1 MREDKNVQ
9 NTISIEKI
17 HNIKPTQEIKEIIEK
32 FLKNAKDKHL
42 ALHII
47 APTDFIAERL
57 YQEFDSYID
66 ASKIK
71 TLCFY
76 PIGLDNLL
84 SDIYKQQRQRNKS
97 KLNIQY
103 INEDSNNPLEIFINK
118 VANEAQKIRN
128 NQQKEEKQTNIVYG
142 IASVFTAAS
151 IQVGSGSMGVLY
163 NINSVRENQEKLRR
177 HSFFEDIEL
186 LEYSNAYIPKEPTL
200 NFYDIKNTDSIGI
213 QYIKE
218 FFIDIVE
225 RVTSYYE
232 AYIEDKQLRDKKLE
246 DLKTKLMHTRNE
258 ILTNLSNTKQNKA
271 DDETRTT
278 LLIALKIGIAIIS
291 VCLSLGSGSLFVFLA
306 LSLGTASTI
315 REMYD
320 ISKELN
326 ILGNDRYYRAV
337 AVPILTAFFK
347 DISEVLAVCLVESHI
362 FMLLDSD
369 GNFIDL
375 SGLEADFLIKEKSFN
390 LTPELN
396 QIIQGKYHGN
406 IQSIIDI
413 LKKQQEYIT
422 NDNNEYSSMCISPLH
437 TDSNTKSPAYNLF
450 NKLTKSYTNFIYMA
464 HPAFTS
470 KRLATTIKEENTT
483 KSNRNYITLTP
494 PPDKQRAGSMQAVLK
509 EMGLQ
514 IQGRPN
520 PPKLTNNNPTQDY
533 SSYTHDD
540 IDTKNLFL
548 YISPFIKIH
557 QTKKGEYKDNKALSY
572 DDKQHIQSLMI
583 QEQNIKFIKELRQ
596 TFIKEHIGYYKFL
609 FDSVK
614 FEVYT
619 ASNDIGFGGEKYFYT
634 PENIFLKALF
644 LYYLEQDG
652 AEIKKGYVMSK
663 MYAEAQGV
671 ETILQGKRT
680 TFLVQ
685 SNQNQTI
692 PIDLIDL
699 KDQIKKAMKQYK
711 ENANNNYKIVL
722 GKSFGNI
729 ALHPFSN
736 DTNTLSLS
744 SISKSIKE
752 QYIGFSDENL
762 DKALPLI
769 MQSIGENTLTNILPT
784 TKIFF
789 ADTES
794 KKLEALS
801 ILFVTFS
808 FAMYLTK
815 NNNKIT
821 LSLLSTATG
830 IKGILDIPNII
841 KNATLE
847 ILESALNN
855 KKDSIKISNNI
866 KKNQQIN
873 DLLKKIDLKNIKTSD
888 IKHDRAGNKL
898 IISKESKSI
907 KLIIIDNNNNPIK
920 QPKHITIQADNTQ
933 INRETTK
940 AIGKQALKASS
951 QAFIIALADATL
963 TQIINSL
970 FKTDSKTL
978 LERYKSLEYKLQSLH
993 HAPLIMDSDTFFTYP
1008 MPIHSRMIIYNF
1020 AYGLFGGSLSAGGLE
1035 IAPNILL
1042 YAALQKLTTTGKTTN
1057 QSAFTRHMLIK
1068 QILAFI
1074 IPDELRG
1081 GMQDRDF
1088 YKTFLTKELSPNTL
1102 KSEYR
1107 LDTNNIR
1114 LRKNGQDINE
1124 IIQSYNLSQSQCE
1137 KQKINFK
1144 SNANVIVDSYNFCID
1159 YLTAEISGIHKTTHT
1174 RNFMEAL
1181 RNIAKNN
1188 ILAIYE
1194 GVSDTNRVKQP
1205 KIFGRIATTIIQQ
1218 DGFYLG

>member
-1 MREDKNVQ
+1 MREDKYVQ

-32 FLKNAKDKHL
+32 FLKNAKDKNL

-57 YQEFDSYID
+57 YQEFDSYMD
-66 ASKIK
+66 TSKIK

-76 PIGLDNLL
+76 SIKLDNLL

-128 NQQKEEKQTNIVYG
+128 NQQKEEKQTHIVHN
-142 IASVFTAAS
+142 IASVLTTAP
-151 IQVGSGSMGVLY
+151 IQVGSGSMGDLD

-200 NFYDIKNTDSIGI
+200 NFYDIKDADSIGI

-225 RVTSYYE
+225 KVTSYYE
-232 AYIEDKQLRDKKLE
+232 AYIDNEEAQKTKFK

-271 DDETRTT
+271 DDETRTA

-320 ISKELN
+320 ISEEFN
-326 ILGNDRYYRAV
+326 AMGNNRYYRAV

-396 QIIQGKYHGN
+396 QIIQGKYYGN
-406 IQSIIDI
+406 MQDIIDI
-413 LKKQQEYIT
+413 LINHKSFTLHEY
-422 NDNNEYSSMCISPLH
+422 NEYSSMCISPLH

-494 PPDKQRAGSMQAVLK
+494 PPSKQRAGSMEKAIRK
-509 EMGLQ
+509 MGVH

-540 IDTKNLFL
+540 MDSNDLFL
-548 YISPFIKIH
+548 YLSPFVKIN

-614 FEVYT
+614 FEAYT

-634 PENIFLKALF
+634 PENIFLKALL
-644 LYYLEQDG
+644 LYFLEQDG
-652 AEIKKGYVMSK
+652 VEIKKGYVMSK
-663 MYAEAQGV
+663 MYAEAQGA
-671 ETILQGKRT
+671 ETMLQGKRT

-685 SNQNQTI
+685 SNQNQAI

-699 KDQIKKAMKQYK
+699 KDQIKEAMKQYK
-711 ENANNNYKIVL
+711 ENANNDYKIVL
-722 GKSFGNI
+722 GNFFGNI
-729 ALHPFSN
+729 TLHPFSN

-744 SISKSIKE
+744 SISHHIKE
-752 QYIGFSDENL
+752 QYISFKHKQLDE
-762 DKALPLI
+762 ALPLI
-769 MQSIGENTLTNILPT
+769 MQSIGENFLTTLLPT

-801 ILFVTFS
+801 ILFITFS
-808 FAMYLTK
+808 FALYFTK
-815 NNNKIT
+815 NDNKFT
-821 LSLLSTATG
+821 LSLSSAAIGT
-830 IKGILDIPNII
+830 DIPNII

-847 ILESALNN
+847 ILENALNN
-855 KKDSIKISNNI
+855 KKDSIRISQNV
-866 KKNQQIN
+866 KKNTQIN
-873 DLLKKIDLKNIKTSD
+873 NLLKQIKVQEITQVPT
-888 IKHDRAGNKL
+888 IKLDRTGNKL
-898 IISKESKSI
+898 VVIQKGNSIQIS
-907 KLIIIDNNNNPIK
+907 IIDNNNNPIK
-920 QPKHITIQADNTQ
+920 QPQHITIQADNTQ
-933 INRETTK
+933 MNREITK

-963 TQIINSL
+963 THIISSL
-970 FKTDSKTL
+970 FKTDSKIL

-1020 AYGLFGGSLSAGGLE
+1020 AYGLFGGSLSTGGLE

-1042 YAALQKLTTTGKTTN
+1042 YAALQKLTTTGKITN
-1057 QSAFTRHMLIK
+1057 QSAFTRHIIIK

-1081 GMQDRDF
+1081 GMEDRDF
-1088 YKTFLTKELSPNTL
+1088 YKTLLTKELSLNTL

-1114 LRKNGQDINE
+1114 LRNNGQDINE

-1159 YLTAEISGIHKTTHT
+1159 YLTDEISGIHKTTHT

-1218 DGFYLG
+1218 DGLYLG

>member
-1 MREDKNVQ
+1 MREDKYVQ

-32 FLKNAKDKHL
+32 FLKNAKDKNL

-57 YQEFDSYID
+57 YQEFDSYMD
-66 ASKIK
+66 TSKIK

-76 PIGLDNLL
+76 SIKLDNLL

-128 NQQKEEKQTNIVYG
+128 NQQKEEKQTHIVHN
-142 IASVFTAAS
+142 IASVLATAP
-151 IQVGSGSMGVLY
+151 IQVGSGSMGDLD

-200 NFYDIKNTDSIGI
+200 NFYDIKDADSIGI

-232 AYIEDKQLRDKKLE
+232 AYIGDKQLRDKKLE

-271 DDETRTT
+271 DDETRTA

-320 ISKELN
+320 ISEELST
-326 ILGNDRYYRAV
+326 LGNNRYYRAV

-396 QIIQGKYHGN
+396 QIIQGKYYGN
-406 IQSIIDI
+406 MQDIIDI
-413 LKKQQEYIT
+413 LINQKSFTLHE
-422 NDNNEYSSMCISPLH
+422 DNEYSSMCISPLH

-483 KSNRNYITLTP
+483 KSNRNYITFTP
-494 PPDKQRAGSMQAVLK
+494 PPSKQRAGSMEKAIRK
-509 EMGLQ
+509 MGVH

-540 IDTKNLFL
+540 MDSNDLFL
-548 YISPFIKIH
+548 YLSPFVKIN

-619 ASNDIGFGGEKYFYT
+619 ASNDIGFGREEYSYT
-634 PENIFLKALF
+634 PENIFLKALL
-644 LYYLEQDG
+644 LYFLEQDG

-663 MYAEAQGV
+663 VYAEAQGA
-671 ETILQGKRT
+671 ETMLQGKKT

-685 SNQNQTI
+685 YNQNQAI

-699 KDQIKKAMKQYK
+699 KDQIKEAMKQYK
-711 ENANNNYKIVL
+711 ENANNDYKIVL
-722 GKSFGNI
+722 GNFFGNI
-729 ALHPFSN
+729 TLHPFSN

-744 SISKSIKE
+744 SISHHIKE
-752 QYIGFSDENL
+752 QYIGFKHKQLDE
-762 DKALPLI
+762 ALPLI
-769 MQSIGENTLTNILPT
+769 MQSIGENFLTTLLPT

-801 ILFVTFS
+801 ILFITFS
-808 FAMYLTK
+808 FALYFTK
-815 NNNKIT
+815 NDNKFT
-821 LSLLSTATG
+821 LSLSSAAIGTDL
-830 IKGILDIPNII
+830 PNII

-847 ILESALNN
+847 TLENALNN
-855 KKDSIKISNNI
+855 KKDSIRISQNV
-866 KKNQQIN
+866 KKNTQIN
-873 DLLKKIDLKNIKTSD
+873 NLLKQIKVQEITQVPT
-888 IKHDRAGNKL
+888 IKLDRAGNKL
-898 IISKESKSI
+898 VVIQKGNSIQIS
-907 KLIIIDNNNNPIK
+907 IIDNNNNPIK
-920 QPKHITIQADNTQ
+920 QPQHITIQADNTQ
-933 INRETTK
+933 MSREITK

-963 TQIINSL
+963 THIISSL
-970 FKTDSKTL
+970 FKTDSKIL

-1020 AYGLFGGSLSAGGLE
+1020 AYGLFGGSLSTGGLE
-1035 IAPNILL
+1035 IAPNIFL
-1042 YAALQKLTTTGKTTN
+1042 YAALQKLTTTGKITN
-1057 QSAFTRHMLIK
+1057 QSAFTRHIIIK

-1081 GMQDRDF
+1081 GMEDRDF
-1088 YKTFLTKELSPNTL
+1088 YKTLLTKELSLNTL

-1114 LRKNGQDINE
+1114 LRNNGQDINE

-1159 YLTAEISGIHKTTHT
+1159 YLTDEISGIHKTTHT

-1218 DGFYLG
+1218 DGLYLG

>member
-1 MREDKNVQ
+1 MREDKYVQ
-9 NTISIEKI
+9 NTISIDKI

-32 FLKNAKDKHL
+32 FLKNAKDKNL

-57 YQEFDSYID
+57 YQEFDSYMD
-66 ASKIK
+66 TSKIK

-84 SDIYKQQRQRNKS
+84 SDIYKQQRQRSKS
-97 KLNIQY
+97 NLNIQY
-103 INEDSNNPLEIFINK
+103 INEDSKNPLEIFINK
-118 VANEAQKIRN
+118 VASEAQNIRN
-128 NQQKEEKQTNIVYG
+128 NQQKEEKPSNIVHN
-142 IASVFTAAS
+142 IASVFTAAP
-151 IQVGSGSMGVLY
+151 IQVGSGSMGDLD
-163 NINSVRENQEKLRR
+163 NINSVRENQEKLRK

-200 NFYDIKNTDSIGI
+200 NFYDIKDADSIGI

-225 RVTSYYE
+225 KVTSYYE
-232 AYIEDKQLRDKKLE
+232 AYIGDKNLRDKKLE

-271 DDETRTT
+271 DDETRTA
-278 LLIALKIGIAIIS
+278 LLIALKIGIAILG
-291 VCLSLGSGSLFVFLA
+291 VCLSLGSGSIFVLLA
-306 LSLGTASTI
+306 LSLGTASSI

-320 ISKELN
+320 ISEELN
-326 ILGNDRYYRAV
+326 AMGNNRYYRAV

-347 DISEVLAVCLVESHI
+347 DISEVLAICLVESHI

-413 LKKQQEYIT
+413 LKKQQEYIA
-422 NDNNEYSSMCISPLH
+422 NNNNEYSSMCISPLH

-450 NKLTKSYTNFIYMA
+450 NRLTKSYTNFIYMT

-470 KRLATTIKEENTT
+470 KRLATAIKEENTT
-483 KSNRNYITLTP
+483 KSNRNYITFTP
-494 PPDKQRAGSMQAVLK
+494 PPSKQRAGSMEKAIRK
-509 EMGLQ
+509 MGVH

-540 IDTKNLFL
+540 MDSNDLFL
-548 YISPFIKIH
+548 YLSPFVKIN
-557 QTKKGEYKDNKALSY
+557 QTKKGEYKDNKTLSY
-572 DDKQHIQSLMI
+572 DEQYIQSLMI
-583 QEQNIKFIKELRQ
+583 QEQNIEGIKELRQ

-619 ASNDIGFGGEKYFYT
+619 ANDDIAFGGEKYFYT
-634 PENIFLKALF
+634 PENIFLKALL

-685 SNQNQTI
+685 YNQNQAI

-699 KDQIKKAMKQYK
+699 KNQIKEAIHAYI
-711 ENANNNYKIVL
+711 NSVNNDYEIVL
-722 GKSFGNI
+722 GNVLGNI

-736 DTNTLSLS
+736 DTDKLSFS
-744 SISKSIKE
+744 SISHHIKE
-752 QYIGFSDENL
+752 QYIGFKHKQLDE
-762 DKALPLI
+762 ALPLI
-769 MQSIGENTLTNILPT
+769 MQSIGENFLTTLLPT

-794 KKLEALS
+794 KTLEAMS
-801 ILFVTFS
+801 ILF
-808 FAMYLTK
+808 
-815 NNNKIT
+815 IT
-821 LSLLSTATG
+821 LSFALYFTKNDNKFTLSLSSAAIGTDLP
-830 IKGILDIPNII
+830 KII

-847 ILESALNN
+847 TLENALNN
-855 KKDSIKISNNI
+855 KKDSIRISQNA
-866 KKNQQIN
+866 KKNTQIN
-873 DLLKKIDLKNIKTSD
+873 NLLKQIKVQEISQAPT
-888 IKHDRAGNKL
+888 IKLDRAGNKL
-898 IISKESKSI
+898 VVIQKGNSIQIS
-907 KLIIIDNNNNPIK
+907 IIDNNNNPIK
-920 QPKHITIQADNTQ
+920 KPQHITIQADNTQ
-933 INRETTK
+933 MNREITK
-940 AIGKQALKASS
+940 ATGRQVFKASS
-951 QAFIIALADATL
+951 QAFIIALADAAL
-963 TQIINSL
+963 THIISSL
-970 FKTDSKTL
+970 FKTDSKIL

-1020 AYGLFGGSLSAGGLE
+1020 AYGLFGGSLSTGGLE

-1042 YAALQKLTTTGKTTN
+1042 YAALQKLTTTGKITN
-1057 QSAFTRHMLIK
+1057 QSAFTRHVIIK
-1068 QILAFI
+1068 QILALI

-1088 YKTFLTKELSPNTL
+1088 YRTFLTKELSPNTL

-1114 LRKNGQDINE
+1114 LRNNGQDINE

-1137 KQKINFK
+1137 KQKIKFK

-1159 YLTAEISGIHKTTHT
+1159 YLTDEISGIHKTTHT
-1174 RNFMEAL
+1174 RNFMKAL

>member
-1 MREDKNVQ
+1 MREDKYVQ

-32 FLKNAKDKHL
+32 FLKNAKDKNL

-57 YQEFDSYID
+57 YQEFDSYMD
-66 ASKIK
+66 TSKIK

-76 PIGLDNLL
+76 SIKLDNLL

-128 NQQKEEKQTNIVYG
+128 NQQKEEKQTHIVHN
-142 IASVFTAAS
+142 IASVLTTAP
-151 IQVGSGSMGVLY
+151 IQVGSGSMGDLD

-232 AYIEDKQLRDKKLE
+232 AYIDNEEAQKTKFK

-271 DDETRTT
+271 DDETRTA

-320 ISKELN
+320 ISEELST
-326 ILGNDRYYRAV
+326 LGNNRYYRAV

-396 QIIQGKYHGN
+396 QIIQGKYYGN
-406 IQSIIDI
+406 MQDIIDI
-413 LKKQQEYIT
+413 LINQKSFTLHEY
-422 NDNNEYSSMCISPLH
+422 NEYSSMCISPLH

-450 NKLTKSYTNFIYMA
+450 NKLTKSYTNFIYMT

-483 KSNRNYITLTP
+483 KSNRNYITFTP
-494 PPDKQRAGSMQAVLK
+494 PPSKQRAGSMEKAIRK
-509 EMGLQ
+509 MGVH

-540 IDTKNLFL
+540 MDSNNLFL
-548 YISPFIKIH
+548 YLSPFVKIN

-634 PENIFLKALF
+634 PENIFLKALL
-644 LYYLEQDG
+644 LYFLEQDG

-663 MYAEAQGV
+663 VYAEAGDV
-671 ETILQGKRT
+671 ETMLQGKRT

-685 SNQNQTI
+685 SNQNQAI

-699 KDQIKKAMKQYK
+699 KDQIKKAINQYK
-711 ENANNNYKIVL
+711 ENANNDYKIVL
-722 GKSFGNI
+722 GNFFGNI
-729 ALHPFSN
+729 TLHPFSN
-736 DTNTLSLS
+736 DTDTLSLS
-744 SISKSIKE
+744 SISHHIKE
-752 QYIGFSDENL
+752 QYIGFKHKQLDE
-762 DKALPLI
+762 ALPLI
-769 MQSIGENTLTNILPT
+769 MQSIGENFLTTLPT

-801 ILFVTFS
+801 ILFITFS
-808 FAMYLTK
+808 FALYFTK
-815 NNNKIT
+815 NDNKFT
-821 LSLLSTATG
+821 LSLSSAAIGTDLPS
-830 IKGILDIPNII
+830 II

-847 ILESALNN
+847 TLENALNN
-855 KKDSIKISNNI
+855 KKDSIRISQNV
-866 KKNQQIN
+866 KKNTQIN
-873 DLLKKIDLKNIKTSD
+873 NLLKQIKVQEITQVPT
-888 IKHDRAGNKL
+888 IKLDRAGNKL
-898 IISKESKSI
+898 VVIQKGNSIQIS
-907 KLIIIDNNNNPIK
+907 IIDNNNNPIK
-920 QPKHITIQADNTQ
+920 QPQHITIQADNTQ
-933 INRETTK
+933 MNREITK

-963 TQIINSL
+963 THIINSL
-970 FKTDSKTL
+970 FKTDSKIL

-1020 AYGLFGGSLSAGGLE
+1020 AYGLFGGSLSTGGLE

-1042 YAALQKLTTTGKTTN
+1042 YAALQKLTTTGKITN
-1057 QSAFTRHMLIK
+1057 QSAFTRHIIIK

-1081 GMQDRDF
+1081 GMEDRDF
-1088 YKTFLTKELSPNTL
+1088 YKTLLTKELSLNTL

-1114 LRKNGQDINE
+1114 LRNNGQDINE

-1159 YLTAEISGIHKTTHT
+1159 YLTDEISGIHKTAHT

-1218 DGFYLG
+1218 DGLYLG

>member
-1 MREDKNVQ
+1 MREDKYVQ

-32 FLKNAKDKHL
+32 FLKNAKDKNL

-57 YQEFDSYID
+57 YQEFDSYMD
-66 ASKIK
+66 TSKTK

-76 PIGLDNLL
+76 SIKLDNLL

-128 NQQKEEKQTNIVYG
+128 NQQKEEKQTHIVHN
-142 IASVFTAAS
+142 IASVLTTAP
-151 IQVGSGSMGVLY
+151 IQVGSGSMGDLD

-200 NFYDIKNTDSIGI
+200 NFYDIKDADSIGI

-232 AYIEDKQLRDKKLE
+232 AYIGDKNLRDKKLE

-271 DDETRTT
+271 DDETRTA

-320 ISKELN
+320 ISEEFN
-326 ILGNDRYYRAV
+326 AMGNNRYYRAV

-396 QIIQGKYHGN
+396 QIIQGKYYGN
-406 IQSIIDI
+406 MQDIIDI
-413 LKKQQEYIT
+413 LINQKSFTLHE
-422 NDNNEYSSMCISPLH
+422 DNEYSSMCISPLH

-483 KSNRNYITLTP
+483 KSNRNYITFTP
-494 PPDKQRAGSMQAVLK
+494 PPSKQRAGSMEKAIRK
-509 EMGLQ
+509 MGVH

-540 IDTKNLFL
+540 MDSNDLFL
-548 YISPFIKIH
+548 YLSPFVKIN

-596 TFIKEHIGYYKFL
+596 IFIKEHIGYYKFL

-634 PENIFLKALF
+634 PENIFLKALL
-644 LYYLEQDG
+644 LYFLEQDG

-663 MYAEAQGV
+663 VYAEAESV
-671 ETILQGKRT
+671 ETMLQGKKT

-685 SNQNQTI
+685 YNQNQAI

-699 KDQIKKAMKQYK
+699 KDQIKKAINQYK
-711 ENANNNYKIVL
+711 ENANNDYKIVL
-722 GKSFGNI
+722 GNFFGNI
-729 ALHPFSN
+729 TLHPFSN

-744 SISKSIKE
+744 SISHHIKE
-752 QYIGFSDENL
+752 QYIGFKHKQLDE
-762 DKALPLI
+762 ALPLI
-769 MQSIGENTLTNILPT
+769 MQSIGENFLTTLLPT

-801 ILFVTFS
+801 ILFITFS
-808 FAMYLTK
+808 FALYFTK
-815 NNNKIT
+815 NDNKFT
-821 LSLLSTATG
+821 LSLSGAAIGTDLP
-830 IKGILDIPNII
+830 KII

-847 ILESALNN
+847 TLENALNN
-855 KKDSIKISNNI
+855 KKDSIRISQNV
-866 KKNQQIN
+866 KKNTQIN
-873 DLLKKIDLKNIKTSD
+873 NLLRQIKVQEITQVPT
-888 IKHDRAGNKL
+888 IKLDRAGNKL
-898 IISKESKSI
+898 VVIQKGNSIQIS
-907 KLIIIDNNNNPIK
+907 IIDNNNNPIK
-920 QPKHITIQADNTQ
+920 QPQHITIQADNTQ
-933 INRETTK
+933 MNREITK

-963 TQIINSL
+963 THIISSL
-970 FKTDSKTL
+970 FKTDSKIL

-1020 AYGLFGGSLSAGGLE
+1020 AYGLFGGSLSTGGLE

-1042 YAALQKLTTTGKTTN
+1042 YAALQKLTTTGKITN
-1057 QSAFTRHMLIK
+1057 QSAFTRHIIIK

-1081 GMQDRDF
+1081 GMEDRDF
-1088 YKTFLTKELSPNTL
+1088 YKTLLTKELSLNTL

-1114 LRKNGQDINE
+1114 LRNNGQDINE

-1159 YLTAEISGIHKTTHT
+1159 YLTAEISGRHKTTHT

-1218 DGFYLG
+1218 DGLYLG

>member
-1 MREDKNVQ
+1 
-9 NTISIEKI
+9 
-17 HNIKPTQEIKEIIEK
+17 
-32 FLKNAKDKHL
+32 
-42 ALHII
+42 
-47 APTDFIAERL
+47 
-57 YQEFDSYID
+57 
-66 ASKIK
+66 
-71 TLCFY
+71 
-76 PIGLDNLL
+76 
-84 SDIYKQQRQRNKS
+84 
-97 KLNIQY
+97 
-103 INEDSNNPLEIFINK
+103 
-118 VANEAQKIRN
+118 
-128 NQQKEEKQTNIVYG
+128 
-142 IASVFTAAS
+142 
-151 IQVGSGSMGVLY
+151 
-163 NINSVRENQEKLRR
+163 
-177 HSFFEDIEL
+177 
-186 LEYSNAYIPKEPTL
+186 
-200 NFYDIKNTDSIGI
+200 
-213 QYIKE
+213 
-218 FFIDIVE
+218 
-225 RVTSYYE
+225 
-232 AYIEDKQLRDKKLE
+232 

-271 DDETRTT
+271 DDETRTA

-320 ISKELN
+320 ISEELST
-326 ILGNDRYYRAV
+326 LGNNRYYRAV

-396 QIIQGKYHGN
+396 QIIQGKYYGN
-406 IQSIIDI
+406 MQDIIDI
-413 LKKQQEYIT
+413 LINQKSFTLHE
-422 NDNNEYSSMCISPLH
+422 DNEYSSMCISPLH

-494 PPDKQRAGSMQAVLK
+494 PPSKQRAGSMEKAIRK
-509 EMGLQ
+509 MGVH

-540 IDTKNLFL
+540 MDSNNLFL
-548 YISPFIKIH
+548 YLSPFVKIN

-596 TFIKEHIGYYKFL
+596 IFIKEHIGYYKFL

-634 PENIFLKALF
+634 PENIFLKALL
-644 LYYLEQDG
+644 LYFLEQDG

-663 MYAEAQGV
+663 VYAEAESV
-671 ETILQGKRT
+671 ETMLQSKKT

-685 SNQNQTI
+685 SNQNQAI

-699 KDQIKKAMKQYK
+699 KDQIKEAMKQYK
-711 ENANNNYKIVL
+711 ENANNDYKIVL
-722 GKSFGNI
+722 GNFFGNI
-729 ALHPFSN
+729 TLHPFSN

-744 SISKSIKE
+744 SISHHIKE
-752 QYIGFSDENL
+752 QYIGFKHKQLDE
-762 DKALPLI
+762 ALPLI
-769 MQSIGENTLTNILPT
+769 MQSIGENFLTTLLPT

-801 ILFVTFS
+801 ILFITFS
-808 FAMYLTK
+808 FALYFTK
-815 NNNKIT
+815 NDNKFT
-821 LSLLSTATG
+821 LSLSSAAIGTDL
-830 IKGILDIPNII
+830 PNII

-847 ILESALNN
+847 TLENALNN
-855 KKDSIKISNNI
+855 KKDSIRISQNV
-866 KKNQQIN
+866 KKNTQIN
-873 DLLKKIDLKNIKTSD
+873 NLLKQIKVQEITQVPT
-888 IKHDRAGNKL
+888 IKLDRAGNKL
-898 IISKESKSI
+898 VVIQKGNSIQIS
-907 KLIIIDNNNNPIK
+907 IIDNNNNPIK
-920 QPKHITIQADNTQ
+920 QPQHITIQADNTQ
-933 INRETTK
+933 MNREITK

-963 TQIINSL
+963 THIISSL
-970 FKTDSKTL
+970 FKTDSKIL

-1020 AYGLFGGSLSAGGLE
+1020 AYGLFGGSLSTGGLE
-1035 IAPNILL
+1035 IAPNIFL
-1042 YAALQKLTTTGKTTN
+1042 YAALQKLTTTGKITN
-1057 QSAFTRHMLIK
+1057 QSAFTRHIIIK

-1081 GMQDRDF
+1081 GMEDRDF
-1088 YKTFLTKELSPNTL
+1088 YKTLLTKELSLNTL

-1114 LRKNGQDINE
+1114 LRNNGQDINE

-1159 YLTAEISGIHKTTHT
+1159 YLTDEISGIHKTTHT

-1218 DGFYLG
+1218 DGLYLG

>member
-1 MREDKNVQ
+1 MREDKYVQ

-32 FLKNAKDKHL
+32 FLKNAKDKNL

-57 YQEFDSYID
+57 YQEFDSYMD
-66 ASKIK
+66 TSKIK

-76 PIGLDNLL
+76 SIKLDNLL

-128 NQQKEEKQTNIVYG
+128 NQQKEEKQTHIVHN
-142 IASVFTAAS
+142 IASVLTTAP
-151 IQVGSGSMGVLY
+151 IQVGSGSMGDLD

-200 NFYDIKNTDSIGI
+200 NFYDIKDADSIGI

-232 AYIEDKQLRDKKLE
+232 AYIGDKNLRDKKLE

-271 DDETRTT
+271 DDETRTA

-320 ISKELN
+320 ISEELST
-326 ILGNDRYYRAV
+326 LGNNRYYRAV

-396 QIIQGKYHGN
+396 QIIQGKYYGN
-406 IQSIIDI
+406 MQDIIDI
-413 LKKQQEYIT
+413 LINHKSFTLHEY
-422 NDNNEYSSMCISPLH
+422 NEYSSMCISPLH

-483 KSNRNYITLTP
+483 KSNRNYITFTP
-494 PPDKQRAGSMQAVLK
+494 PPSKQRAGSMEKAIRK
-509 EMGLQ
+509 MGVH

-540 IDTKNLFL
+540 MDSNDLFL
-548 YISPFIKIH
+548 YLSPFVKIN
-557 QTKKGEYKDNKALSY
+557 QTKKGEYKDNKTLSY

-596 TFIKEHIGYYKFL
+596 IFIKEHIGYYKFL
-609 FDSVK
+609 FDAVNFK
-614 FEVYT
+614 KYT
-619 ASNDIGFGGEKYFYT
+619 ASNDIGFGREEYSYT
-634 PENIFLKALF
+634 PENIFLKALL
-644 LYYLEQDG
+644 LYFLEQDG

-663 MYAEAQGV
+663 VYAEAQGA
-671 ETILQGKRT
+671 ETMLQSKKT

-685 SNQNQTI
+685 SNQNQAI

-699 KDQIKKAMKQYK
+699 KDQIKEAMKQYK
-711 ENANNNYKIVL
+711 ENANNDYKIVL
-722 GKSFGNI
+722 GNFFGNI
-729 ALHPFSN
+729 TLHPFSN

-744 SISKSIKE
+744 SISHHIKE
-752 QYIGFSDENL
+752 QYIGFKHKQLDE
-762 DKALPLI
+762 ALPLI
-769 MQSIGENTLTNILPT
+769 MQSIGENFLTTLLPT

-801 ILFVTFS
+801 ILFITFS
-808 FAMYLTK
+808 FALYFTK
-815 NNNKIT
+815 NDNKFT
-821 LSLLSTATG
+821 LSLSGAAIGTDL
-830 IKGILDIPNII
+830 PNII

-847 ILESALNN
+847 TLENALNN
-855 KKDSIKISNNI
+855 KKDSIRISQNV
-866 KKNQQIN
+866 KKNTQIN
-873 DLLKKIDLKNIKTSD
+873 NLLKQIKVQEITQVPT
-888 IKHDRAGNKL
+888 IKLDRAGNKL
-898 IISKESKSI
+898 VVIQKGNSIQIS
-907 KLIIIDNNNNPIK
+907 IIDNNNNPIK
-920 QPKHITIQADNTQ
+920 QPQHITIQADNTQ
-933 INRETTK
+933 MNREITK

-963 TQIINSL
+963 THIINSL
-970 FKTDSKTL
+970 FKTDSKIL

-1020 AYGLFGGSLSAGGLE
+1020 AYGLFGGSLSTGGLE
-1035 IAPNILL
+1035 IAPNIFL
-1042 YAALQKLTTTGKTTN
+1042 YAALQKLTTTGKITN
-1057 QSAFTRHMLIK
+1057 QSAFTRHIIIK

-1081 GMQDRDF
+1081 GMEDRDF
-1088 YKTFLTKELSPNTL
+1088 YKTLLTKELSLNTL

-1114 LRKNGQDINE
+1114 LRNNGQDINE

-1159 YLTAEISGIHKTTHT
+1159 YLTDEISGIHKTTHT

-1218 DGFYLG
+1218 DGLYLG

>member
-1 MREDKNVQ
+1 YMD
-9 NTISIEKI
+9 T
-17 HNIKPTQEIKEIIEK
+17 
-32 FLKNAKDKHL
+32 
-42 ALHII
+42 
-47 APTDFIAERL
+47 
-57 YQEFDSYID
+57 
-66 ASKIK
+66 SKTK

-76 PIGLDNLL
+76 SIKLDNLL

-128 NQQKEEKQTNIVYG
+128 NQQKEEKQTHIVHN
-142 IASVFTAAS
+142 IASVLTTAP
-151 IQVGSGSMGVLY
+151 IQVGSGSMGDLD

-200 NFYDIKNTDSIGI
+200 NFYDIKDADSIGI

-232 AYIEDKQLRDKKLE
+232 AYIGDKNLRDKKLE

-271 DDETRTT
+271 DDETRTA

-320 ISKELN
+320 ISEEFN
-326 ILGNDRYYRAV
+326 AMGNNRYYRAV

-396 QIIQGKYHGN
+396 QIIQGKYYGN
-406 IQSIIDI
+406 MQDIIDI
-413 LKKQQEYIT
+413 LINQKSFTLHE
-422 NDNNEYSSMCISPLH
+422 DNEYSSMCISPLH

-483 KSNRNYITLTP
+483 KSNRNYITFTP
-494 PPDKQRAGSMQAVLK
+494 PPSKQRAGSMEKAIRK
-509 EMGLQ
+509 MGVH

-540 IDTKNLFL
+540 MDSNDLFL
-548 YISPFIKIH
+548 YLSPFVKIN

-596 TFIKEHIGYYKFL
+596 IFIKEHIGYYKFL

-634 PENIFLKALF
+634 PENIFLKALL
-644 LYYLEQDG
+644 LYFLEQDG

-663 MYAEAQGV
+663 VYAEAESV
-671 ETILQGKRT
+671 ETMLQGKKT

-685 SNQNQTI
+685 YNQNQAI

-699 KDQIKKAMKQYK
+699 KDQIKKAINQYK
-711 ENANNNYKIVL
+711 ENANNDYKIVL
-722 GKSFGNI
+722 GNFFGNI
-729 ALHPFSN
+729 TLHPFSN

-744 SISKSIKE
+744 SISHHIKE
-752 QYIGFSDENL
+752 QYIGFKHKQLDE
-762 DKALPLI
+762 ALPLI
-769 MQSIGENTLTNILPT
+769 MQSIGENFLTTLLPT

-801 ILFVTFS
+801 ILFITFS
-808 FAMYLTK
+808 FALYFTK
-815 NNNKIT
+815 NDNKFT
-821 LSLLSTATG
+821 LSLSGAAIGTDLP
-830 IKGILDIPNII
+830 KII

-847 ILESALNN
+847 TLENALNN
-855 KKDSIKISNNI
+855 KKDSIRISQNV
-866 KKNQQIN
+866 KKNTQIN
-873 DLLKKIDLKNIKTSD
+873 NLLRQIKVQEITQVPT
-888 IKHDRAGNKL
+888 IKLDRAGNKL
-898 IISKESKSI
+898 VVIQKGNSIQIS
-907 KLIIIDNNNNPIK
+907 IIDNNNNPIK
-920 QPKHITIQADNTQ
+920 QPQHITIQADNTQ
-933 INRETTK
+933 MNREITK

-963 TQIINSL
+963 THIISSL
-970 FKTDSKTL
+970 FKTDSKIL

-1020 AYGLFGGSLSAGGLE
+1020 AYGLFGGSLSTGGLE

-1042 YAALQKLTTTGKTTN
+1042 YAALQKLTTTGKITN
-1057 QSAFTRHMLIK
+1057 QSAFTRHIIIK

-1081 GMQDRDF
+1081 GMEDRDF
-1088 YKTFLTKELSPNTL
+1088 YKTLLTKELSLNTL

-1114 LRKNGQDINE
+1114 LRNNGQDINE

-1159 YLTAEISGIHKTTHT
+1159 YLTAEISGRHKTTHT

-1218 DGFYLG
+1218 DGLYLG

>member
-1 MREDKNVQ
+1 MREDENVQ

-32 FLKNAKDKHL
+32 FLKNAKDKNL

-57 YQEFDSYID
+57 YQEFDSYMD
-66 ASKIK
+66 TSKIK

-76 PIGLDNLL
+76 SIKLDNLL

-128 NQQKEEKQTNIVYG
+128 NQQKEEKQTHIVYD
-142 IASVFTAAS
+142 IASVLTTAP
-151 IQVGSGSMGVLY
+151 IQVGSGSMGDLD

-200 NFYDIKNTDSIGI
+200 NFYDIKDADSIGI

-225 RVTSYYE
+225 KVTSYYE
-232 AYIEDKQLRDKKLE
+232 AYIGDKNLRDKKLE

-271 DDETRTT
+271 DDETRTA

-320 ISKELN
+320 ISEELN
-326 ILGNDRYYRAV
+326 AMGNNRYYRAV

-406 IQSIIDI
+406 MQDIIDI
-413 LKKQQEYIT
+413 LINQKSFTIHEY
-422 NDNNEYSSMCISPLH
+422 NEYSSMCISPLH

-450 NKLTKSYTNFIYMA
+450 NRLTKSYTNFIYMT

-470 KRLATTIKEENTT
+470 KRLATAIKEENTT
-483 KSNRNYITLTP
+483 KSNRNYITFTP
-494 PPDKQRAGSMQAVLK
+494 PPSKQRAGSMEKAIRK
-509 EMGLQ
+509 MGVQ

-540 IDTKNLFL
+540 MDSNDLFL
-548 YISPFIKIH
+548 YLSPFVKIN

-572 DDKQHIQSLMI
+572 DDKQYIQSLMI

-614 FEVYT
+614 FEAYT

-634 PENIFLKALF
+634 PENIFLKALL
-644 LYYLEQDG
+644 LYFLEQDG

-663 MYAEAQGV
+663 MYAEAQGA
-671 ETILQGKRT
+671 ETMLQSKRT

-685 SNQNQTI
+685 SNQNQAI

-711 ENANNNYKIVL
+711 ENANNDYKIVL
-722 GKSFGNI
+722 GNSFGNI
-729 ALHPFSN
+729 TLHPFSN
-736 DTNTLSLS
+736 DTKKLSFS

-769 MQSIGENTLTNILPT
+769 MQSIGENFLTTLLPT

-794 KKLEALS
+794 KKLEAMS
-801 ILFVTFS
+801 ILFITFS
-808 FAMYLTK
+808 FALYFTK
-815 NNNKIT
+815 NDNKFT
-821 LSLLSTATG
+821 LSLSGAAIGTDLP
-830 IKGILDIPNII
+830 KII

-847 ILESALNN
+847 TLENALNN
-855 KKDSIKISNNI
+855 KKDSIRISQNV
-866 KKNQQIN
+866 KKNTQIN
-873 DLLKKIDLKNIKTSD
+873 NLLRQIKVQEITQVPT
-888 IKHDRAGNKL
+888 IKLDRAGNKL
-898 IISKESKSI
+898 VVIQKGNSIQIS
-907 KLIIIDNNNNPIK
+907 IIDNNNNPIK
-920 QPKHITIQADNTQ
+920 QPQHITIQADNTQ
-933 INRETTK
+933 MNREITK

-963 TQIINSL
+963 THIISSL
-970 FKTDSKTL
+970 FKTDSKIL

-1020 AYGLFGGSLSAGGLE
+1020 AYGLFGGSLSTGGLE

-1042 YAALQKLTTTGKTTN
+1042 YAALQKLTTTGKITN
-1057 QSAFTRHMLIK
+1057 QSAFTRHIIIK

-1081 GMQDRDF
+1081 GMEDRDF
-1088 YKTFLTKELSPNTL
+1088 YKTLLTKELSLNTL

-1159 YLTAEISGIHKTTHT
+1159 YLTAEISGRHKTTHT

>member
-1 MREDKNVQ
+1 MREDKYVQ

-32 FLKNAKDKHL
+32 FLKNAKDKNL

-57 YQEFDSYID
+57 YQEFDSYMD
-66 ASKIK
+66 TSKIK

-76 PIGLDNLL
+76 SIKLDNLL

-128 NQQKEEKQTNIVYG
+128 NQQKEEKQTHIVHN
-142 IASVFTAAS
+142 IASVLTTAP
-151 IQVGSGSMGVLY
+151 IQVGSGSMGDLD

-232 AYIEDKQLRDKKLE
+232 AYIDNEEAQKTKFK

-271 DDETRTT
+271 DDETRTA

-320 ISKELN
+320 ISEELST
-326 ILGNDRYYRAV
+326 LGNNRYYRAV

-396 QIIQGKYHGN
+396 QIIQGKYYGN
-406 IQSIIDI
+406 MQDIIDI
-413 LKKQQEYIT
+413 LINHKSFTLHE
-422 NDNNEYSSMCISPLH
+422 DNEYSSMCISPLH

-483 KSNRNYITLTP
+483 KSNRNYITFTP
-494 PPDKQRAGSMQAVLK
+494 PPSKQRAGSMEKAIRK
-509 EMGLQ
+509 MGVH

-540 IDTKNLFL
+540 MDSNDLFL
-548 YISPFIKIH
+548 YLSPFVKIN
-557 QTKKGEYKDNKALSY
+557 QTKKGEYKDNKTLSY

-609 FDSVK
+609 FDAVNFK
-614 FEVYT
+614 KYT
-619 ASNDIGFGGEKYFYT
+619 ASNDIGFGREEYSYT
-634 PENIFLKALF
+634 PENIFLKALL
-644 LYYLEQDG
+644 LYFLEQDG

-663 MYAEAQGV
+663 VYAEAQGA
-671 ETILQGKRT
+671 ETMLQSKKT

-685 SNQNQTI
+685 SNQNQAI

-699 KDQIKKAMKQYK
+699 KDQIKEAMKQYK
-711 ENANNNYKIVL
+711 ENANNDYKIVL
-722 GKSFGNI
+722 GNFFGNI
-729 ALHPFSN
+729 TLHPFSN

-744 SISKSIKE
+744 SISHHIKE
-752 QYIGFSDENL
+752 QYIGFKHKQLDE
-762 DKALPLI
+762 ALPLI
-769 MQSIGENTLTNILPT
+769 MQSIGENFLTTLLPT

-801 ILFVTFS
+801 ILFITFS
-808 FAMYLTK
+808 FALYFTK
-815 NNNKIT
+815 NDNKFT
-821 LSLLSTATG
+821 LSLSGAAIGTDL
-830 IKGILDIPNII
+830 PNII

-847 ILESALNN
+847 TLENALNN
-855 KKDSIKISNNI
+855 KKDSIRISQNV
-866 KKNQQIN
+866 KKNTQIN
-873 DLLKKIDLKNIKTSD
+873 NLLKQIKVQEITQVPT
-888 IKHDRAGNKL
+888 IKLDRAGNKL
-898 IISKESKSI
+898 VVIQKGNSIQIS
-907 KLIIIDNNNNPIK
+907 IIDNNNNPIK
-920 QPKHITIQADNTQ
+920 QPQHITIQADNTQ
-933 INRETTK
+933 MSREITK

-963 TQIINSL
+963 THIISSL
-970 FKTDSKTL
+970 FKTDSKIL

-1020 AYGLFGGSLSAGGLE
+1020 AYGLFGGSLSTGGLE
-1035 IAPNILL
+1035 IAPNIFL
-1042 YAALQKLTTTGKTTN
+1042 YAALQKLTTTGKITN
-1057 QSAFTRHMLIK
+1057 QSAFTRHIIIK

-1081 GMQDRDF
+1081 GMEDRDF
-1088 YKTFLTKELSPNTL
+1088 YKTLLTKELSLNTL

-1114 LRKNGQDINE
+1114 LRNNGQDINE

-1159 YLTAEISGIHKTTHT
+1159 YLTDEISGIHKTTHT

-1218 DGFYLG
+1218 DELYLG

>member
-1 MREDKNVQ
+1 
-9 NTISIEKI
+9 
-17 HNIKPTQEIKEIIEK
+17 
-32 FLKNAKDKHL
+32 
-42 ALHII
+42 
-47 APTDFIAERL
+47 
-57 YQEFDSYID
+57 
-66 ASKIK
+66 
-71 TLCFY
+71 
-76 PIGLDNLL
+76 
-84 SDIYKQQRQRNKS
+84 QQRQRNKS

-128 NQQKEEKQTNIVYG
+128 NQQKEEKQTHIVHN
-142 IASVFTAAS
+142 IASVLTTAP
-151 IQVGSGSMGVLY
+151 IQVGSGSMGDLD

-232 AYIEDKQLRDKKLE
+232 AYIDNEEAQKTKFK

-271 DDETRTT
+271 DDETRTA

-320 ISKELN
+320 ISEELST
-326 ILGNDRYYRAV
+326 LGNNRYYRAV

-396 QIIQGKYHGN
+396 QIIQGKYYGN
-406 IQSIIDI
+406 MQDIIDI
-413 LKKQQEYIT
+413 LINQKSFTLHE
-422 NDNNEYSSMCISPLH
+422 DNEYSSMCISPLH

-483 KSNRNYITLTP
+483 KSNRNYITFTP
-494 PPDKQRAGSMQAVLK
+494 PPSKQRAGSMEKAIRK
-509 EMGLQ
+509 MGVH

-540 IDTKNLFL
+540 MDSNDLFL
-548 YISPFIKIH
+548 YLSPFVKIN

-596 TFIKEHIGYYKFL
+596 IFIKEHIGYYKFL

-619 ASNDIGFGGEKYFYT
+619 ASNDIGFGREEYSYT
-634 PENIFLKALF
+634 PENIFLKALL
-644 LYYLEQDG
+644 LYFLEQDG

-663 MYAEAQGV
+663 MYAEAGDV
-671 ETILQGKRT
+671 ETMLQSKRT

-685 SNQNQTI
+685 YNQNQAI

-699 KDQIKKAMKQYK
+699 KDQIKKAINQYK
-711 ENANNNYKIVL
+711 ENANNDYKIVL
-722 GKSFGNI
+722 GNFFGNI
-729 ALHPFSN
+729 TLHPFSN
-736 DTNTLSLS
+736 DTDTLSLS
-744 SISKSIKE
+744 SISHHIKE
-752 QYIGFSDENL
+752 QYIGFKHKQLDE
-762 DKALPLI
+762 ALPLI
-769 MQSIGENTLTNILPT
+769 MQSIGENFLTTLLPT

-801 ILFVTFS
+801 ILFITFS
-808 FAMYLTK
+808 FALYFTK
-815 NNNKIT
+815 NDNKFT
-821 LSLLSTATG
+821 LSLSGAAIGTDL
-830 IKGILDIPNII
+830 PNII

-847 ILESALNN
+847 TLENALNN
-855 KKDSIKISNNI
+855 KKDSIRISQNV
-866 KKNQQIN
+866 KKNTQIN
-873 DLLKKIDLKNIKTSD
+873 NLLKQIKVQEITQVPT
-888 IKHDRAGNKL
+888 IKLDRAGNKL
-898 IISKESKSI
+898 VVIQKGNSIQIS
-907 KLIIIDNNNNPIK
+907 IIDNNNNPIK
-920 QPKHITIQADNTQ
+920 QPQHITIQADNTQ
-933 INRETTK
+933 MSREITK

-963 TQIINSL
+963 THIINSL
-970 FKTDSKTL
+970 FKTDSKIL

-1020 AYGLFGGSLSAGGLE
+1020 AYGLFGGSLSTGGLE

-1042 YAALQKLTTTGKTTN
+1042 YAALQKLTTTGKITN
-1057 QSAFTRHMLIK
+1057 QSAFTRHIIIK

-1081 GMQDRDF
+1081 GMEDRDF
-1088 YKTFLTKELSPNTL
+1088 YKTLLTKELSLNTL

-1114 LRKNGQDINE
+1114 LRNNGQDINE

-1159 YLTAEISGIHKTTHT
+1159 YLTDEISGIHKTTHT

-1218 DGFYLG
+1218 DGLYLG

>member
-1 MREDKNVQ
+1 MREDKYVQ

-32 FLKNAKDKHL
+32 FLKNAKDKNL

-57 YQEFDSYID
+57 YQEFDSYMD
-66 ASKIK
+66 TSKIK

-76 PIGLDNLL
+76 SIKLDNLL

-128 NQQKEEKQTNIVYG
+128 NQQKEEKQTHIVHN
-142 IASVFTAAS
+142 IASVLTTAP
-151 IQVGSGSMGVLY
+151 IQVGSGSMGDLD

-232 AYIEDKQLRDKKLE
+232 AYIDNEEAQKTKFK

-271 DDETRTT
+271 DDETRTA

-320 ISKELN
+320 ISEELST
-326 ILGNDRYYRAV
+326 LGNNRYYRAV

-396 QIIQGKYHGN
+396 QIIQGKYYGN
-406 IQSIIDI
+406 MQDIIDI
-413 LKKQQEYIT
+413 LINHKSFTLHE
-422 NDNNEYSSMCISPLH
+422 DNEYSSMCISPLH

-483 KSNRNYITLTP
+483 KSNRNYITFTP
-494 PPDKQRAGSMQAVLK
+494 PPSKQRAGSMEKAIRK
-509 EMGLQ
+509 MGVH

-540 IDTKNLFL
+540 MDSNDLFL
-548 YISPFIKIH
+548 YLSPFVKIN
-557 QTKKGEYKDNKALSY
+557 QTKKGEYKDNKTLSY

-596 TFIKEHIGYYKFL
+596 IFIKEHIGYYKFL
-609 FDSVK
+609 FDAVNFK
-614 FEVYT
+614 KYT
-619 ASNDIGFGGEKYFYT
+619 ASNDIGFGREEYSYT
-634 PENIFLKALF
+634 PENIFLKALL
-644 LYYLEQDG
+644 LYFLEQDG

-663 MYAEAQGV
+663 VYAEAQGA
-671 ETILQGKRT
+671 ETMLQSKKT

-685 SNQNQTI
+685 SNQNQAI

-699 KDQIKKAMKQYK
+699 KDQIKEAMKQYK
-711 ENANNNYKIVL
+711 ENANNDYKIVL
-722 GKSFGNI
+722 GNFFGNI
-729 ALHPFSN
+729 TLHPFSN

-744 SISKSIKE
+744 SISHHIKE
-752 QYIGFSDENL
+752 QYIGFKHKQLDE
-762 DKALPLI
+762 ALPLI
-769 MQSIGENTLTNILPT
+769 MQSIGENFLTTLLPT

-801 ILFVTFS
+801 ILFITFS
-808 FAMYLTK
+808 FALYFTK
-815 NNNKIT
+815 NDNKFT
-821 LSLLSTATG
+821 LSLSGAAIGTDL
-830 IKGILDIPNII
+830 PNII

-847 ILESALNN
+847 TLENALNN
-855 KKDSIKISNNI
+855 KKDSIRISQNV
-866 KKNQQIN
+866 KKNTQIN
-873 DLLKKIDLKNIKTSD
+873 NLLRQIKVQEITQVPT
-888 IKHDRAGNKL
+888 IKLDRAGNKL
-898 IISKESKSI
+898 VVIQKGNSIQIS
-907 KLIIIDNNNNPIK
+907 IIDNNNNPIK
-920 QPKHITIQADNTQ
+920 QPQHITIQADNTQ
-933 INRETTK
+933 MSREITK

-963 TQIINSL
+963 THIISSL
-970 FKTDSKTL
+970 FKTDSKIL

-1020 AYGLFGGSLSAGGLE
+1020 AYGLFGGSLSTGGLE
-1035 IAPNILL
+1035 IAPNIFL
-1042 YAALQKLTTTGKTTN
+1042 YAALQKLTTTGKITN
-1057 QSAFTRHMLIK
+1057 QSAFTRHIIIK

-1081 GMQDRDF
+1081 GMEDRDF
-1088 YKTFLTKELSPNTL
+1088 YKTLLTKELSLNTL

-1114 LRKNGQDINE
+1114 LRNNGQDINE

-1159 YLTAEISGIHKTTHT
+1159 YLTDEISGIHKTTHT

-1218 DGFYLG
+1218 DGLYLG